1 VRATKKEG
9 SMNPKSFL
17 AIPFAVL
24 LAAHCAGLKAP
35 PVDKLQVKLTD
46 EFVELLRE
54 DTTAWTNKDA
64 TTLTLP
70 PIPIYRAGVIPP
82 VGRSVRIYDSVMVKA
97 VITKRGNVKRAW
109 IDSSGNAY
117 FNKAALKAIV
127 QWKFQPAL
135 RRGVPIDTLIRISVP
150 LLEQE

>member
-1 VRATKKEG
+1 
-9 SMNPKSFL
+9 MNARLIL
-17 AIPFAVL
+17 AICVAVL

-35 PVDKLQVKLTD
+35 PVDRLQVKLTE
-46 EFVELLRE
+46 EFVELLKE
-54 DTTAWTNKDA
+54 DTTAWATKDT

-70 PIPIYRAGVIPP
+70 PMPIHRVGVIPP

>member
-1 VRATKKEG
+1 
-9 SMNPKSFL
+9 MNPKSIL
-17 AIPFAVL
+17 AITVAVL

-35 PVDKLQVKLTD
+35 PADKLLVKLTD
-46 EFVELLRE
+46 EFVELLKE
-54 DTTAWTNKDA
+54 DTTAFTTKD
-64 TTLTLP
+64 TTKLTLP
-70 PIPIYRAGVIPP
+70 PIPIYKAGVIPP
-82 VGRSVRIYDSVMVKA
+82 VGRSVRMYDSVMVKA

-135 RRGVPIDTLIRISVP
+135 RRGVPIDTLVRVSVP
-150 LLEQE
+150 LLEQQ

>member
-1 VRATKKEG
+1 MSTTSVTAL
-9 SMNPKSFL
+9 F
-17 AIPFAVL
+17 FVVL
-24 LAAHCAGLKAP
+24 LAQQCAGLKAP
-35 PVDKLQVKLTD
+35 PVDRLQVKLTD

-54 DTTAWTNKDA
+54 DTTAFAVKDK

-70 PIPIYRAGVIPP
+70 PIPIYTTGVIPP

-117 FNKAALKAIV
+117 FNKAALKAVV

-150 LLEQE
+150 LLQQE

>member
-1 VRATKKEG
+1 M
-9 SMNPKSFL
+9 SPKSML
-17 AIPFAVL
+17 VIPVAL
-24 LAAHCAGLKAP
+24 ILAAHCAGLKAP
-35 PVDKLQVKLTD
+35 PADKLQVKLTD

-54 DTTAWTNKDA
+54 DTTAWTSKDS

-70 PIPIYRAGVIPP
+70 PIPVHRAGVVPP
-82 VGRSVRIYDSVMVKA
+82 VGRSVRIFDSVMVKA

-117 FNKAALKAIV
+117 FNKAALKAII

>member
-1 VRATKKEG
+1 MNVTSIATI
-9 SMNPKSFL
+9 L
-17 AIPFAVL
+17 TVTAVL
-24 LAAHCAGLKAP
+24 FVLVPVEQCSGLKAP
-35 PVDKLQVKLTD
+35 PADKLQVKLTD

-54 DTTAWTNKDA
+54 DTTAWTTKDT

-117 FNKAALKAIV
+117 FNKAVLKAVV

>member
-1 VRATKKEG
+1 MPV
-9 SMNPKSFL
+9 
-17 AIPFAVL
+17 AVI

-35 PVDKLQVKLTD
+35 PVDRLQVKLAE

-54 DTTAWTNKDA
+54 DTTAWTTKDT

-70 PIPIYRAGVIPP
+70 PIPIHTVGVVPP
-82 VGRSVRIYDSVMVKA
+82 AGRSSLIYDSVMVKA

-109 IDSSGNAY
+109 IDSSGKPF

-135 RRGVPIDTLIRISVP
+135 RLGVPIDTLIRVSVP
-150 LLEQE
+150 LHEQQ